1 MSQAENATTVEQL
14 VSDADHVQLKLS
26 RHRTRMEGR

>member
-14 VSDADHVQLKLS
+14 VSDADHVQLS
-26 RHRTRMEGR
+26 RLVTEHA